1 MFERV
6 RAENSRSKLARCFVS
21 VYPYIHMTWEG
32 TILAYCLLYSAG
44 KSDFHSPWNYLLKC
58 RMQYAEIQKDFPQQ
72 DISGEKKVKKETSI

>member
-32 TILAYCLLYSAG
+32 TILAFCLLYSAG

-58 RMQYAEIQKDFPQQ
+58 RMQYAEIQKDFPQK
-72 DISGEKKVKKETSI
+72 DISGKKKENN